1 MFFFE
6 TELNKV
12 SFKESQK
19 QLFFF
24 LHTLVFEYID
34 LYSNMNISVPIG
46 TEVASV
52 SFSFYEPSEIRKI
65 SVKQIVN
72 PVLFDTLG
80 HPTKGGLYDP
90 ALGPY
95 QKSQM

>member
-1 MFFFE
+1 
-6 TELNKV
+6 
-12 SFKESQK
+12 
-19 QLFFF
+19 
-24 LHTLVFEYID
+24 
-34 LYSNMNISVPIG
+34 MNISVPIG
-46 TEVASV
+46 TEVDSV
-52 SFSFYEPSEIRKI
+52 SFSFYEPNEIRKI

-95 QKSQM
+95 QKTQM

>member
-1 MFFFE
+1 MKDSFE
-6 TELNKV
+6 V
-12 SFKESQK
+12 F
-19 QLFFF
+19 FFF
-24 LHTLVFEYID
+24 LFTFVLVTTSS
-34 LYSNMNISVPIG
+34 SNMNISVPIG
-46 TEVASV
+46 TEVSSV
-52 SFSFYEPSEIRKI
+52 AFSFYEPTEIRKI

-95 QKSQM
+95 QKTQM